1 MSAMIYG
8 KAETANRKVAAPCDS
23 EIKVTVLVGRAID
36 APVENNPVCLI
47 RCWMMKQQEMLTT
60 ALELNSGNGI

>member
-1 MSAMIYG
+1 MVTCLKQGTVILSAYD
-8 KAETANRKVAAPCDS
+8 RKVAAPCDS

-47 RCWMMKQQEMLTT
+47 RGWMMKQQESQQPLR
-60 ALELNSGNGI
+60 S

>member
-1 MSAMIYG
+1 MPAMTCG

-47 RCWMMKQQEMLTT
+47 RGWMMKQQE
-60 ALELNSGNGI
+60 SQ

>member
-1 MSAMIYG
+1 MPAMTCG
-8 KAETANRKVAAPCDS
+8 KAETANRKVTAPCDS

-47 RCWMMKQQEMLTT
+47 RGWVMKQQE
-60 ALELNSGNGI
+60 SQ

>member
-1 MSAMIYG
+1 MPAMTCG
-8 KAETANRKVAAPCDS
+8 KAETADRKVAAPCDS

-47 RCWMMKQQEMLTT
+47 RGWMMKQQESQQPLW
-60 ALELNSGNGI
+60 S

>member
-1 MSAMIYG
+1 MLCR
-8 KAETANRKVAAPCDS
+8 KAETANRKVAALYDKV
-23 EIKVTVLVGRAID
+23 IKVTGLVGRAID

-47 RCWMMKQQEMLTT
+47 RCWMMKQQEMLPT